1 MTSEQEELAKI
12 EEELDGARRD
22 LHETLSAVN
31 AKMER
36 EVERVEETFSPEEML
51 RSNIVGASSIAALA
65 GFLIGSSKYK
75 GIVGPVVL
83 AAVGYGIW
91 SGLAQAEN
99 DQDNEAQSDEDGRES
114 AIS

>member
-31 AKMER
+31 AKMEH

-51 RSNIVGASSIAALA
+51 RNNIVGASCIAALA

-83 AAVGYGIW
+83 AAIGYGIW
-91 SGLAQAEN
+91 SGLT
-99 DQDNEAQSDEDGRES
+99 EAQSDEEDGAQS
-114 AIS
+114 DNS

>member
-1 MTSEQEELAKI
+1 MTFEQEELAKI

-51 RSNIVGASSIAALA
+51 RNNIIGASCIAALA

-83 AAVGYGIW
+83 AAIGYGIW
-91 SGLAQAEN
+91 SGLT
-99 DQDNEAQSDEDGRES
+99 EAQSEEDGGES
-114 AIS
+114 ANS

>member
-1 MTSEQEELAKI
+1 MTFEQEELAKI

-51 RSNIVGASSIAALA
+51 RNNIVGASCIAALA

-91 SGLAQAEN
+91 SGLTEIQSDEE
-99 DQDNEAQSDEDGRES
+99 DGAQSDHS
-114 AIS
+114 